1 MRWHWNAQP
10 ALEIFKDNPN
20 TGVGVISTSVLL
32 AVGLLLFEYTPDAEK
47 LKGLSESFKGSFR
60 RTLSTNTST
69 PRQPTVEEPSW

>member
-1 MRWHWNAQP
+1 
-10 ALEIFKDNPN
+10 
-20 TGVGVISTSVLL
+20 VLL